1 MATTNEEF
9 IEWLE
14 EQAIWVKDAALTYYE
29 MGKFTEKD
37 IKRFA
42 TECIEEVSGIK
53 KSIDITKL
61 NILTR
66 DDRSDF
72 AIKSV
77 NNIRGVNALASG
89 KCLEFGESGITVVYG
104 ENGAGKSGYIR
115 ILKKLADAK
124 YKEELKENVYFEKK
138 KKQSCEVSVLHKGKE
153 ETYSCDLSKDGEHS
167 LLKDVDIFDTKISK
181 AYVESSKEA
190 SYEPWVF
197 SMLSAIAK
205 VASEVKDEI
214 ERKKT
219 EVKCI
224 EIFIP
229 EDLTGIEIC
238 QTVLKIK
245 ITANI
250 FPPLKKIF
258 IKKVFKT
265 VKHR

>member
-72 AIKSV
+72 AIKSI
-77 NNIRGVNALASG
+77 NNIMGVNALATG
-89 KCLEFGESGITVVYG
+89 KCLEFGENGITVVYG

-138 KKQSCEVSVLHKGKE
+138 KKQSCEVTVLHKGKE
-153 ETYSCDLSKDGEHS
+153 ETYNCDLSKDGEYS

-197 SMLSAIAK
+197 LMLSAIAK
-205 VASEVKDEI
+205 VASDVKDEI

-219 EVKCI
+219 EVKST

-229 EDLTGIEIC
+229 EELTGIDIC
-238 QTVLKIK
+238 QTVQNV
-245 ITANI
+245 T
-250 FPPLKKIF
+250 
-258 IKKVFKT
+258 
-265 VKHR
+265 